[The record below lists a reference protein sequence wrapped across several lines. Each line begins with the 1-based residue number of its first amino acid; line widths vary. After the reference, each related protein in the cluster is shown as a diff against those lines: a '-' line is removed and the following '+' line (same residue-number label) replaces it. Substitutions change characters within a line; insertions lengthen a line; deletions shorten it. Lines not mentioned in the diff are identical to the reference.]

1 MIHPTV
7 RAVGW
12 AAAGAPLALGLALAA
27 PGLWSLGL
35 LWAAGVLAL
44 VLVDAALAWRAG
56 AVTWEVAVPPGVALG
71 VPGVATA
78 VARFAGRAPARAQAA
93 LACDTRL
100 APSPAATDAVCA
112 DGRAAFSFTLEPLA
126 RGPGRVERAWL
137 RWTGPLGLARRQVA
151 HALDLPVPV
160 AADPRPAREAALRL
174 DSRGA
179 PGDKLQPD
187 VGQGAEFE
195 ALREFAG
202 GGDRRA
208 IDWKQSARHGALLA
222 RETRTERN
230 TPLVLAF
237 DTGRQMVEPLDG
249 QSRLDRAVA
258 AGLALAYAA
267 LTTGDRVRVFGFDAR
282 PNLSTGFLAGTKAF
296 PALRT
301 LLARLEA
308 GEEDA
313 NPTLG
318 LLTLAGGLE
327 RRALV
332 VVFTDF
338 TDPTAAE
345 LMVSALGRLARR
357 HLVVFAT
364 FADAELEPLVRR
376 PPEAASDVSRA
387 VIAAAMLADRRRVL
401 ERLRRLGV
409 RVVEAPYPRIGA
421 ALLDDYLDVKRRDL
435 V

>member
-12 AAAGAPLALGLALAA
+12 AGAGAPLALGLALAA
-27 PGLWSLGL
+27 PGLWGLGL
-35 LWAAGVLAL
+35 LWAVGVLAL
-44 VLVDAALAWRAG
+44 VLADAVLAWRAG
-56 AVTWEVAVPPGVALG
+56 AVALEVALPTGLALG
-71 VPGVATA
+71 APGAATA
-78 VARFAGRAPARAQAA
+78 VARFAGRAPRRAEAA
-93 LACDTRL
+93 LGCDGRI
-100 APSPAATDAVCA
+100 APSPALAVTAPTGGCA
-112 DGRAAFSFTLEPLA
+112 RFAFTLEPLA
-126 RGPGRVERAWL
+126 RGPGRVERAWV
-137 RWTGPLGLARRQVA
+137 RWPGPLGLARRQVERVLD
-151 HALDLPVPV
+151 LDLPVAV
-160 AADPRPAREAALRL
+160 DPRPTREAALRL
-174 DSRGA
+174 HGRGA
-179 PGDKLQPD
+179 GGDKLQPD
-187 VGQGAEFE
+187 VGRGGEFQ
-195 ALREFAG
+195 ALREFAA

-222 RETRTERN
+222 RETRAERN
-230 TPLVLAF
+230 TPLVLVF

-267 LTTGDRVRVFGFDAR
+267 LTTGDRVRVFGFGAR
-282 PNLSTGFLAGTKAF
+282 PGLSTGFLSGVRAF
-296 PALRT
+296 AALRT

-318 LLTLAGGLE
+318 LLTLAGALE

-338 TDPTAAE
+338 ADPTAAE
-345 LMVSALGRLARR
+345 LTVSALGRLAQR

-376 PPEAASDVSRA
+376 PPEAAADVSRA
-387 VIAAAMLADRRRVL
+387 VIAAALLDDRRRVL
-401 ERLRRLGV
+401 LRLRRLGV
-409 RVVEAPYPRIGA
+409 RVVEAPYARIGA
-421 ALLDDYLDVKRRDL
+421 ALLDDYLHVKRRDL